1 MLQNMIDLFIENEK
15 LKRES
20 ENYNLGNLIDDLE
33 KYPKYANVEIAPFCL
48 YPTGLTSYRGYYS
61 DLAITYSDSGKT
73 LNCGELL
80 SICKKAVDKEFYG
93 YKGGEFKMSRKT
105 VVWLA
110 PYGRTTDVILTGVKD
125 CFGDGSYLELT
136 WKFKTE
142 NE

>member
-1 MLQNMIDLFIENEK
+1 MVQNIMDLFIENEK
-15 LKRES
+15 LKREA

-33 KYPKYANVEIAPFCL
+33 KYPKYANVQIAPFCL

-61 DLAITYSDSGKT
+61 DLAITYSQEGKV

-80 SICKKAVDKEFYG
+80 NVCKKAVGKKFYG

-110 PYGRTTDVILTGVKD
+110 PYGRTTGVVLTGVKD

-136 WKFKTE
+136 WKNVE

>member
-1 MLQNMIDLFIENEK
+1 MLQNMIDLVIENEK

-20 ENYNLGNLIDDLE
+20 ENYNLGNLIDDLQ
-33 KYPKYANVEIAPFCL
+33 KYPKDANVEIASFCL

-61 DLAITYSDSGKT
+61 DLAITYCDSDKR

-80 SICKKAVDKEFYG
+80 DFCKKAVGKKFYG
-93 YKGGEFKMSRKT
+93 YKGGEFEMSRKT

-110 PYGRTTDVILTGVKD
+110 PYGRTTGVVLTGVKD

-136 WKFKTE
+136 WKNTE